1 MKNLRKNLLI
11 LFALFAFGQWALA
24 QTQYINQLML
34 IGDYE
39 GVLIDSNVE
48 VYQENGWTLV
58 DYNLNEGTNSDQI
71 IYLLYKT
78 GLVDDPE
85 YAPIT
90 DFYIKS
96 TSDKNDHPDEI
107 SYGDRTYHRIAYPNV
122 VGSDSFIDSYGDLND
137 GAGGKYIYLYYT
149 TDAWDYPRGISEI
162 SFNSTSDGA
171 ICGNGGTEPQDLNEG
186 AHGDYIYMH
195 YKYAMTID
203 VIEVYDHSDLSP
215 LNATC
220 SDTLHFRL
228 ADDVANNEVITSSNI
243 NVGNNN
249 IAVIDL
255 NGKYLG
261 RLIQSGGGT
270 DSGHVFKVIG
280 NSTLIITDNSTK
292 GTGYIATGDA
302 DKGGAFY
309 IDASGKLIINGGTI
323 ESCHADYG
331 GAIYNLGTLTING
344 GTIQNCFATRGW
356 GQGIIYNN
364 GTLTINGGTIQNN
377 TAYYGGAI
385 YNVYGWTTTM
395 NGGVI
400 QNNNAIENNGYYT
413 DDGVGGGILNYGIL
427 YINGGTIQGNSC
439 DREGGGIWMTNEGGL
454 FMKGNPVIRD
464 NKKGS
469 DANNVYVPN
478 EHKIINVVGDFTE
491 GACIGVTPQTYDNR
505 ITNNYC
511 DGHNIGVDPAG
522 IFFSDNGYFIKL
534 NDNSEVVIDPNISAL
549 MVNYIDADGNEA
561 FYSSCLPLS
570 TITKNDVTLNS
581 GWYLLDATIRYN
593 IPINVNGNVN
603 LILGDDYSLT
613 ANAGIGI
620 ANSNSSFTIYGQS
633 GQTGSLDATGS
644 SEYAAIGTTAGT
656 ITINGGIVNA
666 TYGMAADAI
675 NLNWSDGRVT
685 PVASIK
691 ATSYSGTVTL
701 QKAFTDG
708 TNIYYAG
715 VVENN
720 NTLANKTLVP
730 FALYDISIGTIV
742 NGSFTASPSPA
753 HNGWTV
759 TLEGTP
765 NEGYPL
771 CSEITVTGVNTGD
784 NVTVTRIDNTNVF
797 EFVMPAEAVNVNAKF
812 EDKILVDYIDY
823 YGETQTVPAT
833 VVIDNGEH
841 DIFLNNGW
849 YVVNN
854 DIYSEMFCD
863 VMGDDVNL
871 ILSDGK
877 TLWLNEDFYFTQE
890 NNHLIVWGQSAGT
903 GKIHTV
909 SIANP
914 NWACRI
920 TINGGTVEA
929 QAGNTGVAI
938 GGPDAI
944 VNINGGAVYASEY
957 DGTIKFNRFYED
969 ENGNKYA
976 GEYTG
981 SELDNLKNKWLN
993 PCDNVFVKKGEWN
1006 VTDNWLNNSIP
1017 TTSDYVSVRNGV
1029 TIPNGCLAEMRDILV
1044 VDENSVT
1051 IKDGG
1056 QLYVYYGS
1064 SPRAN
1069 AMQVTVEKNI
1079 SAANGEEQTNW
1090 YLLSPPVYNNHIDD
1104 SYPYYYAY
1112 IATVENFTDGDYDM
1126 FRYKESEHKWQNK
1139 KAQGALGFFDMERGR
1154 GYLYRNAED
1163 VTISFTGTMT
1173 AGNQSSDNYH
1183 LSYTELDEEHAA
1195 LQGFNLIGN
1204 PYTHNIYKSSA
1215 MPDDL
1220 ETGFYKLADYGQ
1232 WTACTDNSTV
1242 IGVGEAI
1249 LVQAKSNANDRCL
1262 IFEDRLAT
1270 SAKAKSNNDNIMF
1283 TVANSQYSDV
1293 TYVLFEEGHGLTK
1306 INHRN
1311 AEVPMIYI
1319 PKNDE
1324 NLAIAM
1330 MNNDTKMFPLNFKA
1344 MTMGSYTISCNPDGN
1359 FSYLHIID
1367 KFTGEDVDLLMENEY
1382 NFIGAP
1388 SDRDDR
1394 FVVYLEYSENTDIS
1408 DVFAYQNGNEI
1419 IVSGEGT
1426 LQIFDVTG
1434 RMVSTQYINGVET
1447 MCTSSLQTGVYIF
1460 RLNEKTQKIV
1470 VR

>member
-1 MKNLRKNLLI
+1 MKSLRKTLLI
-11 LFALFAFGQWALA
+11 LFALFAFGQWTSA

-39 GVLIDSNVE
+39 GVLIDSNVQI
-48 VYQENGWTLV
+48 YQENGWTLV

-171 ICGNGGTEPQDLNEG
+171 VCGNGGTEPQDLNEG

-270 DSGHVFKVIG
+270 DAGHVFKVIG
-280 NSTLIITDNSTK
+280 NSTLIIVDNSTN
-292 GTGYIATGDA
+292 GTGVIATGDA
-302 DKGGAFY
+302 DRGGAFY
-309 IDASGKLIINGGTI
+309 IDASGKLIIESGTV

-344 GTIQNCFATRGW
+344 GTIQNCYATRGW

-385 YNVYGWTTTM
+385 YNVYGWTTTI

-400 QNNNAIENNGYYT
+400 QNNNAIVNNGYYT
-413 DDGVGGGILNYGIL
+413 DDGVGGGILNYGIF

-439 DREGGGIWMTNEGGL
+439 GREGGGIWMTNEGGL
-454 FMKGNPVIRD
+454 FMQGNPVIKD
-464 NKKGS
+464 NKLGS

-478 EHKIINVVGDFTE
+478 EDKVINVVGEFTE
-491 GACIGVTPQTYDNR
+491 GACIGVTPQTSDER
-505 ITNNYC
+505 ITYNYSV
-511 DGHNIGVDPAG
+511 HNGDVDPAR
-522 IFFSDNGYFIKL
+522 IFFSDNGYFVML
-534 NDNSEVVIDPNISAL
+534 NANNEVVLDPSISVMEA
-549 MVNYIDADGNEA
+549 NYIDANGNEA
-561 FYSSCLPLS
+561 FYSNCFPLS
-570 TITKNDVTLNS
+570 HISDETTSVTLND
-581 GWYLLDATIRYN
+581 GWYLVDADKSFTHRIDMYGN
-593 IPINVNGNVN
+593 IN
-603 LILGDDYSLT
+603 LILGDGYELEAINGFEIKNDESSLT
-613 ANAGIGI
+613 
-620 ANSNSSFTIYGQS
+620 IYCQS
-633 GQTGSLDATGS
+633 GHSGRLVSDNL
-644 SEYAAIGTTAGT
+644 IGDMNRNGT
-656 ITINGGIVNA
+656 ITINGGIVISYGGISA
-666 TYGMAADAI
+666 TAI
-675 NLNWSDGRVT
+675 NLNWTDYSLNT
-685 PVASIK
+685 AEQIEAS
-691 ATSYSGTVTL
+691 YYNGTVTL
-701 QKAFTDG
+701 QKYFIDDDEIVY
-708 TNIYYAG
+708 NPG
-715 VVENN
+715 VVDDNN
-720 NTLANKTLVP
+720 ILELKILKPYPV
-730 FALYDISIGTIV
+730 YDVNIGTIV
-742 NGSFTASPSPA
+742 NGSFTASPNQA
-753 HNGWTV
+753 HEGWTV

-765 NEGYPL
+765 DAGYPL
-771 CSEITVTGVNTGD
+771 CSEITVTGMDTGD
-784 NVTVTRIDNTNVF
+784 NVTVTRIGNTNVF
-797 EFVMPAEAVNVNAKF
+797 EFVMPREAVNVNAKF
-812 EDKILVDYIDY
+812 DDKILVDYIDY

-841 DIFLNNGW
+841 DIYLNNGW

-854 DIYSEMFCD
+854 DIYSDMFCD

-890 NNHLIVWGQSAGT
+890 NNHLIVWGQSVGT

-920 TINGGTVEA
+920 TINGGVVEA

-944 VNINGGAVYASEY
+944 VTINGGAVYASQY

-969 ENGNKYA
+969 TDENKYA

-993 PCDNVFVKKGEWN
+993 PCDNVFVKEGEWN
-1006 VTDNWLNNSIP
+1006 VAGNWLNNSVP
-1017 TTSDYVSVRNGV
+1017 TVNDYVSLRNGV
-1029 TIPNGCLAEMRDILV
+1029 TIPNGCLAEMKDVLV
-1044 VDENSVT
+1044 VDNSSVT

-1056 QLYVYYGS
+1056 QLYVYHGS

-1069 AMQVTVEKNI
+1069 ATQVTVEKNI
-1079 SAANGEEQTNW
+1079 SAANGTDQTNW
-1090 YLLSPPVYNNHIDD
+1090 YLLSPPVYNNHFDD

-1154 GYLYRNAED
+1154 GYLYRNAAD

-1232 WTACTDNSTV
+1232 WTACTDNSTI

-1270 SAKAKSNNDNIMF
+1270 SAKERSNNDNIMF
-1283 TVANSQYSDV
+1283 TVANSKYSDV
-1293 TYVLFEEGHGLTK
+1293 TYALFEESHGLTK
-1306 INHRN
+1306 ISHRN

-1319 PKNDE
+1319 PKNGE
-1324 NLAIAM
+1324 NLAIATM
-1330 MNNDTKMFPLNFKA
+1330 SDDTKTFPLNFKA
-1344 MTMGSYTISCNPDGN
+1344 MTMGSYTLSCNTEGN
-1359 FSYLHIID
+1359 FSYLHIVD
-1367 KFTGEDVDLLMENEY
+1367 RLTGEDVDMLLENEY
-1382 NFIGAP
+1382 SFIGAP
-1388 SDRDDR
+1388 NDRDDR
-1394 FVVYLEYSENTDIS
+1394 FVVYLEYSGASDFSDI
-1408 DVFAYQNGNEI
+1408 FAYQNGDEI

-1426 LQIFDVTG
+1426 LQVFDVTG

-1460 RLNEKTQKIV
+1460 RLNGKTQKIV